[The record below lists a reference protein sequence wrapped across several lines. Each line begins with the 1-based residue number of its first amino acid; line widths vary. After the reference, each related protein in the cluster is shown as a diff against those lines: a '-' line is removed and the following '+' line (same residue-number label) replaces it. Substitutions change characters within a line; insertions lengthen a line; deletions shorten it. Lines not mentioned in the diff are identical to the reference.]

1 MFFCVWDIIMLLV
14 IFDSDCVSKY
24 RIWYIECIYIFGN
37 QFFFIFLFLVYLF
50 SFFFFFWISVMP
62 FSSLCVSK
70 LWSFSLFFKPFNR
83 IFSFVFHI
91 IAWNRYWYFMILH
104 NICSFVSNVYHF
116 FIWTFYNIS
125 FVMSFYGFS
134 IS

>member
-24 RIWYIECIYIFGN
+24 HIWYIECIYIFGN
-37 QFFFIFLFLVYLF
+37 QFFFIFFFLVYLF
-50 SFFFFFWISVMP
+50 SFCWISVMS

-70 LWSFSLFFKPFNR
+70 LWSFSLFFKPFNS

-104 NICSFVSNVYHF
+104 YICSFVSNVYHF
-116 FIWTFYNIS
+116 FIWAFYNIS
-125 FVMSFYGFS
+125 FVMQFYGFS